1 MFRAAMEDFSK
12 HGSDVLVAATVEEK
26 TAKQIDFAKK
36 SYELAIAN
44 TKELAEL
51 YTKGHDRGLR
61 DAERPRRRADRRGQ
75 GRDRQEVRPN
85 GASAPTGEKG
95 LPVRAAPFL
104 CLRCSA
110 PWTRS
115 PTPTSRRSTSASA
128 PSATR
133 QPLEGAR
140 KPAIRLEIDFGPEIG
155 VKKSSA
161 QLTVHYTPE
170 ALVGRQVAAV
180 VNFPPRQIG
189 KFMSEVLTLGFPD
202 DDGAVVLIVPDKTV
216 PNGGKL
222 F

>member
-1 MFRAAMEDFSK
+1 MDQITYADFEKVDIRVGTIRAA
-12 HGSDVLVAATVEEK
+12 
-26 TAKQIDFAKK
+26 
-36 SYELAIAN
+36 
-44 TKELAEL
+44 
-51 YTKGHDRGLR
+51 
-61 DAERPRRRADRRGQ
+61 
-75 GRDRQEVRPN
+75 
-85 GASAPTGEKG
+85 
-95 LPVRAAPFL
+95 
-104 CLRCSA
+104 
-110 PWTRS
+110 
-115 PTPTSRRSTSASA
+115 
-128 PSATR
+128 

-161 QLTVHYTPE
+161 QLTVHYSPV

-202 DDGAVVLIVPDKTV
+202 GDSAVVLVVPDKSV